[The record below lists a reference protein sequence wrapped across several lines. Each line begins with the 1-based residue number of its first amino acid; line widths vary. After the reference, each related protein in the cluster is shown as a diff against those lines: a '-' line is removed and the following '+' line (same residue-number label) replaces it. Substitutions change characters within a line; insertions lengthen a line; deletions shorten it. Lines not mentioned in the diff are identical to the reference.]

1 MLLTIS
7 LTSDQE
13 AQLRSAAAAEG
24 IEPPELIQKLV
35 SESLPARMRQTSA
48 HVSADARRRAAMELL
63 QSWLDEEATSDPDE
77 IRQAEQELEEFKRA
91 MNASRTDSADTAV
104 FP

>member
-1 MLLTIS
+1 MLLTLS

-24 IEPPELIQKLV
+24 IEPPELVQKLV
-35 SESLPARMRQTSA
+35 SENLSGLPRQA
-48 HVSADARRRAAMELL
+48 PAQASADARRRAAMEQL
-63 QSWLDEEATSDPDE
+63 QSWLDEEATSDPEE
-77 IRQAEQELEEFKRA
+77 IRQAKQELEEFKRA
-91 MNASRTDSADTAV
+91 MNANRADSADTAV